1 MVWHQDGARY
11 DFAGGDLTGADLEG
25 TDFTGAELDG
35 TDLRGADMAEALGLI
50 RAQIEEAC
58 WDASTTLPPALA
70 SQTLTPKGCD
80 GPDDDD

>member
-1 MVWHQDGARY
+1 MISQAATLR
-11 DFAGGDLTGADLEG
+11 GADLEG

-35 TDLRGADMAEALGLI
+35 TDLKGADLSEAIGLT
-50 RAQIEEAC
+50 RAQIEQAC

-70 SQTLTPKGCD
+70 AQTLTPDGCD